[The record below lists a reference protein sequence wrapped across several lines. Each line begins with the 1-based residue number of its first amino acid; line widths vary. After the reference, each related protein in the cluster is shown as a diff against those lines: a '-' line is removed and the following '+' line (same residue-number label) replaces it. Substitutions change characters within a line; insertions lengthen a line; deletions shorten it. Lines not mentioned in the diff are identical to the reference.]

1 MYQESLLRQG
11 TGGRGRLT
19 DGEYKEDEA
28 ITLPQ
33 GVRGSGHQPLSECR
47 FSVISHVQKAS
58 CPPYVTALGL
68 ELFTPII
75 VPMGQLV
82 SLSGGP
88 ILADVPMGMSLSQE
102 RRQGTEA
109 T

>member
-1 MYQESLLRQG
+1 MPYPKESEGQD
-11 TGGRGRLT
+11 TN
-19 DGEYKEDEA
+19 
-28 ITLPQ
+28 
-33 GVRGSGHQPLSECR
+33 PLVNECR
-47 FSVISHVQKAS
+47 FFSVISHVQKAS
-58 CPPYVTALGL
+58 CPLYVTALGL

-75 VPMGQLV
+75 VPLGQLV

-102 RRQGTEA
+102 RRQETEA